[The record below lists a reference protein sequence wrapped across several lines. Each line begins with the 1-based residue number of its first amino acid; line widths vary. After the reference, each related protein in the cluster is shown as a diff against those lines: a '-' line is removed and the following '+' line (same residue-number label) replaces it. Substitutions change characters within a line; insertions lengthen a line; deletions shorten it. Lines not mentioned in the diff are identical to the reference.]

1 MSKAKKLR
9 VKEVAAVAQSITN
22 AQETLPTEVIS
33 ALKSSRHLDLFIDR
47 KQLVQLLEQKS
58 TIHDAS
64 ISSDYTTL
72 YKSLKGRQYA
82 EFQLKWLEHVN
93 MDSPWLQWMLKSM
106 IAMIFVFPTP
116 NILKVWILKLTT
128 SCSTG

>member
-1 MSKAKKLR
+1 MSKTKKLR

-58 TIHDAS
+58 TIHDELVAS
-64 ISSDYTTL
+64 ISSDYCT
-72 YKSLKGRQYA
+72 R
-82 EFQLKWLEHVN
+82 V
-93 MDSPWLQWMLKSM
+93 
-106 IAMIFVFPTP
+106 
-116 NILKVWILKLTT
+116 
-128 SCSTG
+128 